1 MRLTC
6 LSLFVLIVFGTGC
19 SWVAL
24 PSVHKI
30 DIQQGNL
37 VNQEMIDKLQPGM
50 TKLQV
55 QFVLGTPLVRD
66 SFDQSRWDYFYS
78 RVSSSGQVS
87 EKQLTVVFNDQ
98 GELLRTEGDYLPTS
112 TE

>member
-6 LSLFVLIVFGTGC
+6 LTLFALIVFGTGC
-19 SWVAL
+19 SWFAP

-30 DIQQGNL
+30 EIQQGNL

-55 QFVLGTPLVRD
+55 QFVLGTPLIRD
-66 SFDQSRWDYFYS
+66 SFDRSRWDYFYS
-78 RVSSSGQVS
+78 RVDSSAQRS
-87 EKQLTVVFNDQ
+87 EKQLTVVFDQ
-98 GELLRTEGDYLPTS
+98 RGELLRLEDDYLPTS